1 MSCIRDFSWNLYK
14 KPSFIIHFSSV
25 FETVLSY
32 SHEMRYAIVLCYDY
46 RYEHVNSFSTRCAF
60 MHTQPTTSVW
70 QDENLCAW
78 ESPWL
83 YPKMGPWAHLLIG
96 QFKWKRLDYWLNY
109 YNRWKALLLTN
120 RLTSIVDIVCISDFW
135 DIWGW
140 NHMTNYLWFASAID
154 LVGLHLHVLGAVV
167 RKGKLHYFVP
177 QFYFLIWFIPILTEW
192 KWKHY
197 SNFCFD
203 SA

>member
-1 MSCIRDFSWNLYK
+1 MCLVLGTFPETLTRNHHL
-14 KPSFIIHFSSV
+14 SFIFHQFLRL
-25 FETVLSY
+25 FCRTVMKCTMRSY
-32 SHEMRYAIVLCYDY
+32 CVTIIVTSMLT
-46 RYEHVNSFSTRCAF
+46 H
-60 MHTQPTTSVW
+60 SVW
-70 QDENLCAW
+70 DLRAW

-96 QFKWKRLDYWLNY
+96 QFKWKWLDYWLNY

-140 NHMTNYLWFASAID
+140 NHMTNDLWFSSAID